1 MNSNSRWEFSS
12 RRTIEQVE
20 EGLELAPK
28 FNDDDILPCIT
39 QHVES
44 SEILMFAYMNAQ
56 ALRLTIEN
64 GFAHYW
70 SSLLVKIT
78 TKIMDEG

>member
-1 MNSNSRWEFSS
+1 MSTNDELNTNPRWEFSS

-20 EGLELAPK
+20 EGMELAPK

-44 SEILMFAYMNAQ
+44 SEVLM
-56 ALRLTIEN
+56 L
-64 GFAHYW
+64 
-70 SSLLVKIT
+70 SLIH
-78 TKIMDEG
+78 I